1 MEKNSERIRTN
12 EEVIEKLEEEV
23 GKLNESILKT
33 KMKSA
38 VANSM
43 RQKLE
48 QEAEKANSANQGGHV
63 DEEQMNEL
71 TDAIQD
77 CQDALKE
84 IKTKV

>member
-12 EEVIEKLEEEV
+12 EEVLEKLEEEV

-48 QEAEKANSANQGGHV
+48 QEAEKANSANQGGLV
-63 DEEQMNEL
+63 DEEHMNEL
-71 TDAIQD
+71 SDAIQD
-77 CQDALKE
+77 C
-84 IKTKV
+84 